1 MLTPYDEFPV
11 HQASRP
17 FSHIPSTDY
26 SWDDGYFFAVYQPE
40 LGIWLQTGMRVNPNA
55 DMIGGYAVFVQ
66 DNKQFT
72 LRMNRCWRREFDLKI
87 GPLRYEVLEPLKK
100 WRLVL
105 EANDSGLEFDVI
117 WEGASPPMLEDH
129 HVATNR
135 GRRTTDQSRYSQP
148 GTGAGRIHFRGSEL
162 SLDPKTWG
170 ASRDHSWGLYAERP
184 PLGPL
189 QKWLP
194 PRNMSGKR
202 RALRFWSVFTTELFS
217 GFYHTH
223 EDEDGQQL
231 RNEGDVFAT
240 PFEGKLYRRG
250 DDTPVRLVAYDLD
263 MDFRPGTR
271 VLHKARVRLTD
282 DAGGIWVQEYEV
294 PSMPWTPRMIGYSP
308 GSWKD
313 GGNFFT
319 YHGSEELAMEWDDL
333 MDISIQPMPP
343 VVYGEGGD
351 AAQDTFGVRAA
362 ADKPQTG
369 TTVNAICRTTSP
381 DGETSVGSAHLDF
394 AVTGAYHPAGIAA
407 DLP

>member
-17 FSHIPSTDY
+17 FSYIPSTDY
-26 SWDDGYFFAVYQPE
+26 NWDDGYFFAVYLPDP
-40 LGIWLQTGMRVNPNA
+40 GIWLQTGMRINANA

-66 DNKQFT
+66 GNKQFT
-72 LRMNRCWRREFDLKI
+72 LRLNRCWRREFDLKI
-87 GPLRYEVLEPLKK
+87 GPLRYEVIEPLKT

-105 EANDSGLEFDVI
+105 EPNESGLEFDVT
-117 WEGASPPMLEDH
+117 WTGASPAVLEEH

-135 GRRTTDQSRYSQP
+135 GRRTTDQSRYAQ
-148 GTGAGRIHFRGSEL
+148 AGNGSGSIAFRGQTVALCPEE
-162 SLDPKTWG
+162 WG

-184 PLGPL
+184 PLGPM

-194 PRNMSGKR
+194 PRDMPGKR

-223 EDEDGQQL
+223 EDENGSQMHI
-231 RNEGDVFAT
+231 NDVFAT
-240 PFEGKLYRRG
+240 PFEGTMYRKG
-250 DDTPVRLVAYDLD
+250 DDRPIVLKAYDLD
-263 MDFRPGTR
+263 MEFRPGTR
-271 VLHKARVRLTD
+271 VLKTARCRLTD
-282 DAGGIWVQEYEV
+282 DAGGIWEQEYTV

-333 MDISIQPMPP
+333 LDISVQPMAP
-343 VVYGEGGD
+343 VVYGEGGE
-351 AAQDTFGVRAA
+351 AALDTFGVRAA
-362 ADKPQTG
+362 PDKPQTG
-369 TTVNAICRTTSP
+369 TTVNAVCRTTSP
-381 DGETSVGSAHLDF
+381 DGEVSMGSAHLDF